1 MGITES
7 TNGRS
12 CRLSG
17 DSDPKSV
24 VQFRTQIYFPPDA
37 GGKCGMICGICRNNL
52 DGVAHC
58 LKNMFQE
65 PVCEHRDH

>member
-37 GGKCGMICGICRNNL
+37 GGKCGMICGICRNNWMM
-52 DGVAHC
+52 AHIA
-58 LKNMFQE
+58 
-65 PVCEHRDH
+65 